1 MTLRAPKGSRICVK
15 YALLG
20 LASLGFGLVA
30 SCAADPIY
38 DGETDLTITSKD
50 PARNYDGYKT
60 YRLAEDVAELCTQP
74 GEASPDPED
83 GASIGGAGGS
93 SSGCNG
99 ADHTL
104 DPALIAAL
112 ENEMKKF
119 GYKRLDANDE
129 DADLLLLA
137 GWVLKPGW
145 EVARAFC
152 HPFTLQAGCIDPLS
166 GEEITL
172 VRRVSTPL
180 PPMLVT
186 LIDADESKDEDL
198 VPIWIAAIDRQERSR
213 PYGSTEMGGAD
224 AGSLEALIEDG
235 IAAAFAQ
242 STYLNQ
248 GAAK

>member
-1 MTLRAPKGSRICVK
+1 MK

-20 LASLGFGLVA
+20 LASLGFGLAA

-38 DGETDLTITSKD
+38 DGETDLTITNKD
-50 PARNYDGYKT
+50 PARDYAGYKT

-83 GASIGGAGGS
+83 GASVGGAGGS

-104 DPALIAAL
+104 DPTIIATL

-119 GYKRLDANDE
+119 GYARLDASDE
-129 DADLLLLA
+129 DADLLLIPA
-137 GWVLKPGW
+137 WMLKPGW
-145 EVARAFC
+145 EMARAFC
-152 HPFTLQAGCIDPLS
+152 HPFTLQAGCIEPLS
-166 GEEITL
+166 AEDITL
-172 VRRVSTPL
+172 ARRTSTPL
-180 PPMLVT
+180 PPILLTLV
-186 LIDADESKDEDL
+186 DADDSKDEDL

-224 AGSLEALIEDG
+224 AGNLERLIEEG
-235 IAAAFAQ
+235 IAAAFTQ

-248 GAAK
+248 GAGK